1 MNKTIDAADS
11 LDRQHDR
18 NPAILA
24 GLLLPHI
31 VCTVFIAAR
40 AWSRLRILR
49 TWFIDDT
56 LMVLAWVIST
66 GVCVVYTLAAE
77 THNIQ
82 KAAAKT
88 TNADTDGNQQV
99 RNSGRD
105 AITRQYLFRTY
116 LGLIFYQVCL
126 CLTKFSILSFYLRMF
141 GTWRPLERRLAW
153 ATVTFVV
160 AFGIPLLFASIFLC
174 HPATGTSFLVGSP
187 ETDKCFPFTP
197 LLIASASL
205 HATTDAWLIALVI
218 PCVWR
223 LDIAP
228 RQKAALGVVLSL
240 GVFVIAASLTRLQL
254 SLHSSYMPVSDG
266 GRGREG
272 GGAGNTL
279 AFFVMTILECDVAL
293 ICASAPTLRPL
304 LARLWPRSGMGEPL
318 VFRRRSRRRHC
329 HYRQNRRRA
338 LENSVNLTSVVSF
351 HGYPWAA
358 KTGNTEPEVRSPSPS
373 PDGGGPKSG
382 TKRPLAAGD
391 AYPPRRPPP
400 DMPVPPVPALTT
412 VHRTP
417 TTLSL
422 KSLVN
427 VVSPRSRA
435 VTVADAEDGALL
447 LLSDCEG
454 RAGLCRAQTWSQ
466 SQESFVM
473 GINDPASPHRTSLV
487 FGGHHDP
494 GGGWFTEDAVGGS
507 VVNVFGGSRPVTR
520 ELKEIRE
527 TGGDFGLHMRRYS
540 ASAAQQSSRKAGRR
554 GAGEAGLAVTSRLMS
569 TSITRSRAVPARQR
583 IRNDALG
590 KPKMPT
596 RFASTTPMICLGG
609 DPVRVGDRLHCP
621 VMKNAGDPWIRTIVE
636 IRPWGVWGDN
646 SKLHL

>member
-1 MNKTIDAADS
+1 MNNIIDAAVS

-24 GLLLPHI
+24 GLLLPHV
-31 VCTVFIAAR
+31 VCTVCIAAR

-49 TWFIDDT
+49 KWFIDDT
-56 LMVLAWVIST
+56 LMILAWIIST

-82 KAAAKT
+82 KAAAAKT
-88 TNADTDGNQQV
+88 TNPDTDANGQAGS
-99 RNSGRD
+99 SGRD

-205 HATTDAWLIALVI
+205 HTTTDAWLIALVI

-254 SLHSSYMPVSDG
+254 SLHSNYMPVG
-266 GRGREG
+266 GGGGAGGGG

-304 LARLWPRSGMGEPL
+304 LAMLWPRSGMGDPL
-318 VFRRRSRRRHC
+318 VFRRRSRSRHC
-329 HYRQNRRRA
+329 HYRHNRRRV

-351 HGYPWAA
+351 HGYPWVA
-358 KTGNTEPEVRSPSPS
+358 KTGNTEPETRLPSPS
-373 PDGGGPKSG
+373 PDGGGGGPNSG
-382 TKRPLAAGD
+382 TKRPLAVGD
-391 AYPPRRPPP
+391 AYPPRKPPP

-427 VVSPRSRA
+427 VVSARSRA
-435 VTVADAEDGALL
+435 VTVTDEEDGAVLL
-447 LLSDCEG
+447 LGDGEG
-454 RAGLCRAQTWSQ
+454 GAGPCQAHTWSQ

-473 GINDPASPHRTSLV
+473 GVNDPASPHRTSFL
-487 FGGHHDP
+487 
-494 GGGWFTEDAVGGS
+494 S
-507 VVNVFGGSRPVTR
+507 GSRPVTR
-520 ELKEIRE
+520 GCENDRNRN
-527 TGGDFGLHMRRYS
+527 GDFRLHMRRHS
-540 ASAAQQSSRKAGRR
+540 ASAAQQPSRRVDRR
-554 GAGEAGLAVTSRLMS
+554 GAGEAELPVHLSSHVNVDHTKPGCPGKTTASA
-569 TSITRSRAVPARQR
+569 ITPRGEVAS
-583 IRNDALG
+583 
-590 KPKMPT
+590 
-596 RFASTTPMICLGG
+596 RFASTTPMICMRDLVL
-609 DPVRVGDRLHCP
+609 PFVIDR
-621 VMKNAGDPWIRTIVE
+621 MTQ
-636 IRPWGVWGDN
+636 
-646 SKLHL
+646 

>member
-1 MNKTIDAADS
+1 M
-11 LDRQHDR
+11 
-18 NPAILA
+18 
-24 GLLLPHI
+24 
-31 VCTVFIAAR
+31 
-40 AWSRLRILR
+40 
-49 TWFIDDT
+49 
-56 LMVLAWVIST
+56 AWVIST

-77 THNIQ
+77 THNVQ

-88 TNADTDGNQQV
+88 TNVHTDGNNQV
-99 RNSGRD
+99 GSSSRD
-105 AITRQYLFRTY
+105 VITRQYLFRTY
-116 LGLIFYQVCL
+116 LGLILYQVCL

-160 AFGIPLLFASIFLC
+160 AFGIPLLFGSIFIC
-174 HPATGTSFLVGSP
+174 HPATGTSFLVGTP

-205 HATTDAWLIALVI
+205 HTTTDAWLIVLVI

-254 SLHSSYMPVSDG
+254 SLHSNYMPVG
-266 GRGREG
+266 GGGGGGEG
-272 GGAGNTL
+272 GKAGNTL

-304 LARLWPRSGMGEPL
+304 LARLWPRSGMGDPL
-318 VFRRRSRRRHC
+318 VFRRRSRLRRC
-329 HYRQNRRRA
+329 HYRQNRRRV

-358 KTGNTEPEVRSPSPS
+358 KIGHTEPEVRSPSPS
-373 PDGGGPKSG
+373 ADGSGSKSG
-382 TKRPLAAGD
+382 TKRPLAVGD

-400 DMPVPPVPALTT
+400 DMPVPPVPALRT

-435 VTVADAEDGALL
+435 VTLSDEEDGAVLL
-447 LLSDCEG
+447 LLGDSG
-454 RAGLCRAQTWSQ
+454 AGLCRAQTWSQ

-473 GINDPASPHRTSLV
+473 GVNDPASPHRTSFV
-487 FGGHHDP
+487 FGGHHR
-494 GGGWFTEDAVGGS
+494 GAGKGWVGEQTDVGS
-507 VVNVFGGSRPVTR
+507 VVDVFGGGRPVTR
-520 ELKEIRE
+520 EDGKDKEMKGE
-527 TGGDFGLHMRRYS
+527 FWLQMRRHS
-540 ASAAQQSSRKAGRR
+540 ASAAQQPSIIVGRR
-554 GAGEAGLAVTSRLMS
+554 GAGEAGTWH
-569 TSITRSRAVPARQR
+569 
-583 IRNDALG
+583 G
-590 KPKMPT
+590 
-596 RFASTTPMICLGG
+596 
-609 DPVRVGDRLHCP
+609 
-621 VMKNAGDPWIRTIVE
+621 
-636 IRPWGVWGDN
+636 
-646 SKLHL
+646 

>member
-1 MNKTIDAADS
+1 MNNTIDATDS
-11 LDRQHDR
+11 LDRQHDS
-18 NPAILA
+18 NPALLA

-31 VCTVFIAAR
+31 VCTFFVAAR
-40 AWSRLRILR
+40 AWSRLGILR
-49 TWFIDDT
+49 KWFIDDT
-56 LMVLAWVIST
+56 LIVLAWVIST

-82 KAAAKT
+82 NAAAKT
-88 TNADTDGNQQV
+88 RNVDADGIHQV
-99 RNSGRD
+99 AGSGRD
-105 AITRQYLFRTY
+105 GITRQYLFRTY

-205 HATTDAWLIALVI
+205 HTTTDAWLIALVV

-228 RQKAALGVVLSL
+228 RQKAALGIVLSL

-254 SLHSSYMPVSDG
+254 SLQSNYMPV
-266 GRGREG
+266 

-279 AFFVMTILECDVAL
+279 GFFVMTILECDVAL

-304 LARLWPRSGMGEPL
+304 LARLWPRSGMGDPL
-318 VFRRRSRRRHC
+318 VFRRRSRRRNC
-329 HYRQNRRRA
+329 RYLQRRRRV

-351 HGYPWAA
+351 HGYPWVA
-358 KTGNTEPEVRSPSPS
+358 KTVNTEPEIRSPSPS
-373 PDGGGPKSG
+373 PRPDESGPRSG
-382 TKRPLAAGD
+382 TKRPLALGD
-391 AYPPRRPPP
+391 LYPPRRPPP

-427 VVSPRSRA
+427 VVSSRGRA
-435 VTVADAEDGALL
+435 VTVTDAEDGAVLL
-447 LLSDCEG
+447 LGDDG
-454 RAGLCRAQTWSQ
+454 PRPCRAQAWSQ

-473 GINDPASPHRTSLV
+473 GVNDPASPHRTSFG
-487 FGGHHDP
+487 FGGH
-494 GGGWFTEDAVGGS
+494 GGETVAGS
-507 VVNVFGGSRPVTR
+507 VVDVVGGSRPVAR
-520 ELKEIRE
+520 EGGNYHDKN
-527 TGGDFGLHMRRYS
+527 GDFGLHMRRHS
-540 ASAAQQSSRKAGRR
+540 ASAAHQPGRRVGRR
-554 GAGEAGLAVTSRLMS
+554 GVGEAGTWH
-569 TSITRSRAVPARQR
+569 
-583 IRNDALG
+583 G
-590 KPKMPT
+590 
-596 RFASTTPMICLGG
+596 
-609 DPVRVGDRLHCP
+609 
-621 VMKNAGDPWIRTIVE
+621 
-636 IRPWGVWGDN
+636 
-646 SKLHL
+646 